1 MTQNAASLRYLFFCP
16 DRESASGGVAVIH
29 HMAAALGELGYNTAI
44 VQQSPNF
51 KASQSKSG
59 VATYYTN
66 EYRRVEAAQ
75 GHPLRRLEVSL
86 RSLPGLI
93 RGKRNAPLK
102 LRSGDVIVTP
112 EFMYDSVLETFPHH
126 PKVVFS
132 QNSFAYIQA
141 CGKAFAAGR
150 DPTLAAYN
158 IGISKTCLEAFD
170 LVGVAPVAYLP
181 VTPRP
186 ERFSF
191 VEEKEALVTYMPRK
205 RPEEALIVDRALRRR
220 GRLAGCDLVAI
231 DGMPFEQVR
240 DLLQRSRFFISFMRS
255 EALGFPAAE
264 AMASGCVVVGYT
276 GIGTAEYFDS
286 TTGIPV
292 PENETGAL
300 IRAVEN
306 AISEW
311 QSDPAR
317 LERIRRN
324 GHKQIHARFSEKV
337 FERSLADR
345 WQEIDSALMQ

>member
-1 MTQNAASLRYLFFCP
+1 MIRNAAAPRYLFFCP
-16 DRESASGGVAVIH
+16 DRKSASGGVAVIH

-51 KASQSKSG
+51 EASQSKSG
-59 VATYYTN
+59 IATYYSSK
-66 EYRRVEAAQ
+66 YRRVKAAQ
-75 GHPLRRLEVSL
+75 MHPLRRVEVSL
-86 RSLPGLI
+86 RSLPGLV

-102 LRSGDVIVTP
+102 LHSRDVIVTP
-112 EFMYDSVLETFPHH
+112 EFMYDSILEAFPHH

-132 QNSFAYIQA
+132 QNSFSYIRA
-141 CGKAFAAGR
+141 CAKAFAAGR
-150 DPTLAAYN
+150 DPTAAVYN

-170 LVGVAPVAYLP
+170 LVGAAPVAYLP

-186 ERFSF
+186 ERFTF
-191 VEEKEALVTYMPRK
+191 VEEKEALITYMPRK

-220 GRLAGCDLVAI
+220 GRLAGCNLVPI
-231 DGMPFEQVR
+231 DGMPPEQVR
-240 DLLQRSRFFISFMRS
+240 DLLQRSRFFISFMQN

-264 AMASGCVVVGYT
+264 AMASGCVVIGYT

-292 PENETGAL
+292 PENDTGAL
-300 IRAVEN
+300 IQAVEN

-317 LERIRRN
+317 LDRIRRN
-324 GHKQIHARFSEKV
+324 GHKQIHARYSEKI
-337 FERSLADR
+337 FENSLADR
-345 WQEIDSALMQ
+345 WQEIDSALML